1 MEKKRVIKSLEN
13 LDPEIKV
20 LLKKEYPDGFE
31 DSLRRITNAKNEP
44 FYVVPLETEDTA
56 YLVKI
61 AVKRNSDGEMDVDID
76 DEGFKGDDSDLEKDD
91 DDDDRSSYGDDPD
104 DDDDS
109 YD

>member
-13 LDPEIKV
+13 LDPKV
-20 LLKKEYPDGFE
+20 KILLKKEYPYGFE
-31 DSLRRITNAKNEP
+31 DSLRRLTNAKNEP

-61 AVKRNSDGEMDVDID
+61 AVKRNSDGEIDVDID
-76 DEGFKGDDSDLEKDD
+76 WENFMDEGSGTKNDDDPSSYDDDKDD
-91 DDDDRSSYGDDPD
+91 VDNE
-104 DDDDS
+104 DDS